1 MAFCRGGFKMAAA
14 IATKSPSSFF
24 WKRFYSNHSASTILY
39 LNLRR
44 ICVATTV
51 ENERENLT
59 PKEEEEKIRKREA
72 GKQLHAVYHLKVNE
86 IAKEFRVNR
95 LEWEKNLTNEKCK
108 KGDLRLLEKEIHDRV
123 IESVKLENKRIQ
135 KLRWFNWDK
144 LRIKPGSEPGSELGS
159 ELGST
164 LSAP

>member
-1 MAFCRGGFKMAAA
+1 MAPA

-24 WKRFYSNHSASTILY
+24 WKRFYSNHFASTILY

-123 IESVKLENKRIQ
+123 IESVKLENERIQ
-135 KLRWFNWDK
+135 KLR
-144 LRIKPGSEPGSELGS
+144 
-159 ELGST
+159 
-164 LSAP
+164 